1 MSQPEEKIG
10 RAGGGDR
17 SLFGQQE
24 IGEAMKWRRRVA
36 ADRRRLTRFARVA
49 CALIL
54 LLIGGS
60 PTVLAQRVD
69 PTSPENAAKGRA
81 LLDAVIA
88 ARGGAAYLGFRTLL
102 STGQYTPYQ
111 QGLSQVPVPFVNY
124 LAFPDRERVEFGKG
138 KLKNRRI
145 QVNQGQTGWV
155 YDGEVETIKDQ
166 TEEQLRDYLDSL
178 AYDLDRVLRERSKD
192 PKVLVGYAGLAELRP
207 GERAEILVL
216 ELGGGKSLTLTL
228 DRTNHLP
235 LQLTY
240 ESSVKG
246 TLTRREVR
254 FFQYV
259 AYDGVLFPNIID
271 FYRDGVQ
278 ESRVN
283 YQSIRLGIPI
293 RDELFLKPA
302 SVKAIK

>member
-1 MSQPEEKIG
+1 VAQAEQKIEPAIEWSPG
-10 RAGGGDR
+10 VDAG
-17 SLFGQQE
+17 
-24 IGEAMKWRRRVA
+24 
-36 ADRRRLTRFARVA
+36 RRRLVRWGGAAST
-49 CALIL
+49 L
-54 LLIGGS
+54 LLIL
-60 PTVLAQRVD
+60 TVAALPGHAQRVD
-69 PTSPENAAKGRA
+69 PTSPENVAKGRA

-88 ARGGAAYLGFRTLL
+88 ARGGAAYLSFRTLL

-138 KLKNRRI
+138 KRKNRRI

-166 TEEQLRDYLDSL
+166 TEEQLRDYLESL
-178 AYDLDRVLRERSKD
+178 TYDLDRVLRERSQD
-192 PKVLVGYAGLAELRP
+192 PRVQVGYAGLAELRP

-216 ELGGGKSLTLTL
+216 ELGGDKSLTLTL

-235 LQLTY
+235 LRLTY
-240 ESSVKG
+240 ESLAKG
-246 TLTRREVR
+246 TLTQREVR

-259 AYDGVLFPNIID
+259 PYDGVFFPNIID
-271 FYRDGVQ
+271 FYRNGIQ

-283 YQSIRLGIPI
+283 YQSIRLGIPV